1 MSRPFESDELILEAT
16 SRPRRL
22 VALKELW
29 SFRETVLAFAER
41 DIRVQYK
48 QAVFGI
54 VWAVIQPLVLMG
66 VFTLTLGH
74 LAKIP
79 GGGVN
84 YAAFSLSVLVP
95 WSYLSGAVSSG
106 GNSLVAAGSTLR
118 RVYFPR
124 EVPVLSAVVSSALD
138 FSIGLVLFFLL
149 GPTLGAHVTLYWLLA
164 PFLFVLLAFLAVSVA
179 LPFAALNVYYRDF
192 RFALPFGIQ
201 LWLFASPVAYPLS
214 QVPAKWQ
221 TLYVTLNPAAGIL
234 NAFSNVLARGTPPDA
249 ALLGLSVLGTTVV
262 GSLGYL
268 LFKRLE
274 PNFADVI

>member
-1 MSRPFESDELILEAT
+1 MADTRELILRAGARAGRLEAL
-16 SRPRRL
+16 RE
-22 VALKELW
+22 VW
-29 SFRETVLAFAER
+29 SFRGTVLAFAER
-41 DIRVQYK
+41 DVRVQYK

-54 VWAVIQPLVLMG
+54 VWAVIQPLILMG

-84 YAAFSLSVLVP
+84 YAAFSLSALVP

-106 GNSLVAAGSTLR
+106 GNSLVSAAATLR

-124 EVPVLSAVVSSALD
+124 EVPVLSTIVSSALN
-138 FSIGLVLFFLL
+138 FSIGLVLFFLV
-149 GPTLGAHVTLYWLLA
+149 GPFLGAHISWTWLLA
-164 PFLFVLLAFLAVSVA
+164 PFLFVLLAILAVSVA

-201 LWLFASPVAYPLS
+201 LWLFASPVAYPMS
-214 QVPAKWQ
+214 VVPDKWRIP
-221 TLYVTLNPAAGIL
+221 YATLNPAAGIL
-234 NAFSNVLARGTPPDA
+234 DGFSNVLAHGIPPNM
-249 ALLGLSVLGTTVV
+249 ALLGLSMLGTAAIGV
-262 GSLGYL
+262 LGYL

>member
-1 MSRPFESDELILEAT
+1 MSRPFDSEELILEAT
-16 SRPRRL
+16 SRLDRRA
-22 VALKELW
+22 ALREAW
-29 SFRETVLAFAER
+29 NFRGTVLAFAER

-48 QAVFGI
+48 QAVFG
-54 VWAVIQPLVLMG
+54 VLWAVIQPLILMA
-66 VFTLTLGH
+66 VFTLTLGR

-79 GGGVN
+79 GGGVS

-95 WSYLSGAVSSG
+95 WSYLSSAVSG
-106 GNSLVAAGSTLR
+106 GSNALISSAATLR

-124 EVPVLSAVVSSALD
+124 EVPVLSTIVSSALN
-138 FSIGLVLFFLL
+138 FSIGLALVFIV
-149 GPTLGAHVTLYWLLA
+149 GPFLGAHISWTWLLA
-164 PFLFVLLAFLAVSVA
+164 PFLFVLLAILALSVA

-214 QVPAKWQ
+214 VVPERWRA
-221 TLYVTLNPAAGIL
+221 LYVALNPAAGIL
-234 NAFSNVLARGTPPDA
+234 DGFSNVLARGIPPDVP
-249 ALLGLSVLGTTVV
+249 LLGLSMLGTAVV
-262 GSLGYL
+262 GTLGYL

>member
-1 MSRPFESDELILEAT
+1 MSRSFEGDELVLEAG
-16 SRPRRL
+16 SRLDRRA
-22 VALKELW
+22 ALREAW
-29 SFRETVLAFAER
+29 SFRGTVLAFAER

-48 QAVFGI
+48 QAVLG
-54 VWAVIQPLVLMG
+54 VLWAVIQPLILMG
-66 VFTLTLGH
+66 VFTLALGR

-79 GGGVN
+79 GGGVS

-95 WSYLSGAVSSG
+95 WSYLSSAVTGGSSA
-106 GNSLVAAGSTLR
+106 LVSAAATLR

-124 EVPVLSAVVSSALD
+124 EVPVLSTLLSSGLNFA
-138 FSIGLVLFFLL
+138 IGLVLFYLV
-149 GPTLGAHVTLYWLLA
+149 GPFLGAHLSWTWLLG
-164 PFLFVLLAFLAVSVA
+164 PFLFVLLAILALSVA

-192 RFALPFGIQ
+192 RFALPFGMQ

-214 QVPAKWQ
+214 VVPDRWRG
-221 TLYVTLNPAAGIL
+221 LYAALNPAAGVL
-234 NAFSNVLARGTPPDA
+234 DGFSNVLARGILPDVP
-249 ALLGLSVLGTTVV
+249 LLGLSMFSTAVI